1 MAAAATAATPPKP
14 TMAEVLVAS
23 LALSRAMQR
32 RRSSSSPTAGA
43 TERYSVGL
51 LTPSELAP
59 PAATA
64 LLLRGI
70 QPVATLTFA
79 SLCTPK
85 GANLGVAMNYSVDS
99 RVLARHG
106 PSMLLTVK
114 RTAMRAQQTH
124 TITQSEGSIL
134 LVGARLD
141 VLEGTE
147 VVLKTLGDESG
158 GSGSDDEKDEPF
170 PPEWRAHGFITG
182 F

>member
-1 MAAAATAATPPKP
+1 MAAIATSPPKP

-23 LALSRAMQR
+23 LALAPEMQR
-32 RRSSSSPTAGA
+32 RRSSTVATADA
-43 TERYSVGL
+43 SERYSVGL
-51 LTPSELAP
+51 LTPSELGP

-64 LLLRGI
+64 LLMRGI

-79 SLCTPK
+79 SMRTPN
-85 GANLGVAMNYSVDS
+85 GVNLGVAMNYSVDP

-106 PSMLLTVK
+106 PSMLLTV
-114 RTAMRAQQTH
+114 RRSPLRAQQCH
-124 TITQSEGSIL
+124 TVTQSEGSIL
-134 LVGARLD
+134 LVGARLE

-158 GSGSDDEKDEPF
+158 GSESDEEDGPF
-170 PPEWRAHGFITG
+170 SPEWRSYGFITG